1 MASAK
6 KILLNILKYILLFG
20 VAGLLVFL
28 AFRKVDWKAFYE
40 GLLQTR
46 WFWVV
51 IFCIVSI
58 LALVG
63 RTIRWKALL
72 DPFDK
77 DISMLRVW
85 DAVNVGNIASIAIPT
100 SGELLRCGYVTTKK
114 LPYDKALGTMFAE
127 RVWDAGAIIILIVLA
142 LALEWNKVGG
152 FFNENII
159 QPLVSFGFWW
169 ILALVVLAAVV
180 FIVLVFRFRE
190 RSVFCEKVAGSIARL
205 WDGFK
210 AFGKSE
216 NKLLILLSTVFIWAM
231 YVLMSYFI
239 VKAMPLLDG
248 LTFSDA
254 LFLAAVGNVASI
266 IPVPGGIGAYHYMIA
281 ATLGVY
287 GYSWDIG
294 ILYATINH
302 EIHAVAV
309 LIVGLIAYFHLVRE
323 MERKSTM

>member
-6 KILLNILKYILLFG
+6 KILLKILKYVLLFG
-20 VAGLLVFL
+20 LAGLLVYL
-28 AFRKVDWKAFYE
+28 AFRKVDWKAFYD

-51 IFCIVSI
+51 LFCIVSV

-63 RTIRWKALL
+63 RTLRWKALL

-77 DISMLRVW
+77 DITFLRVW
-85 DAVNVGNIASIAIPT
+85 DAVNVGNVASVAIPT

-114 LPYDKALGTMFAE
+114 LQFDKALGTMFAE
-127 RVWDAGAIIILIVLA
+127 RVWDAGATIVLML
-142 LALEWNKVGG
+142 LALTLEWEKLGD
-152 FFNENII
+152 FFKDNII
-159 QPLVSFGFWW
+159 KPLASFGFWW
-169 ILALVVLAAVV
+169 ILAVVLVAAVV
-180 FIVLVFRFRE
+180 FIILMFKFRD

-205 WDGFK
+205 WEGFK
-210 AFGKSE
+210 AFGKSR
-216 NKLLILLSTVFIWAM
+216 NKLLIALSTVFIWSL

-239 VKAMPLLDG
+239 VRAMPMLDG
-248 LTFSDA
+248 LTFTDA
-254 LFLAAVGNVASI
+254 LFLAAVGNIASI
-266 IPVPGGIGAYHYMIA
+266 IPVPGGIGAYHYMVA

-302 EIHAVAV
+302 EIHAVV
-309 LIVGLIAYFHLVRE
+309 ILIVGVIAYLHLLRD